1 MVVLI
6 LMVLIRKQ
14 NLWLWNK
21 YPTGYRFKLQ
31 LNLRSDLDPSF
42 NQIKPSIPF
51 KHIFSC
57 CFFLWMKSAR
67 GAVCYY
73 EIFTLW
79 NDLASQRCQH
89 WHRFYVNKHSIRNET
104 LLRLLWVFYSWIHI
118 RSPFFLLSHS
128 LSLCWRRKIRV
139 QSRTHSHAPQA
150 WNQSLC
156 YSFPPSVFSLMA
168 CTFWN
173 QFRPARLKERD
184 HFTVNNI

>member
-57 CFFLWMKSAR
+57 CFFLGMKSAR

-79 NDLASQRCQH
+79 NDSASQRCQH

-118 RSPFFLLSHS
+118 RSPFFLLSLS
-128 LSLCWRRKIRV
+128 LSLLEA
-139 QSRTHSHAPQA
+139 Q
-150 WNQSLC
+150 NQSSEPNSLAHTTSMKSKFVLQFSSLC
-156 YSFPPSVFSLMA
+156 IFFNGLHLLESISSCALEGERSFH
-168 CTFWN
+168 C
-173 QFRPARLKERD
+173 E
-184 HFTVNNI
+184 

>member
-79 NDLASQRCQH
+79 NDSASQRCQH

-128 LSLCWRRKIRV
+128 LSLSAGGAKSEFRAELT
-139 QSRTHSHAPQA
+139 RTHHKHEIKV
-150 WNQSLC
+150 C
-156 YSFPPSVFSLMA
+156 VTVFLPLY
-168 CTFWN
+168 F
-173 QFRPARLKERD
+173 L
-184 HFTVNNI
+184 